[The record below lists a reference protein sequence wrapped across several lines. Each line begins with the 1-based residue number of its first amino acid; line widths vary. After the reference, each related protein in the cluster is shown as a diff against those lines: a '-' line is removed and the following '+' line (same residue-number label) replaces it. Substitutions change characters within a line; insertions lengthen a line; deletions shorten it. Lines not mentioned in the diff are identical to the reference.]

1 MVGGPASGVP
11 PRFEILGALRVLQD
25 GRELDLGSGKQ
36 RAVLAVLLL
45 GANRP
50 VPSAQIVDA
59 VWGEDPPANG
69 ANVVQKH
76 VAGLR
81 RILEPHRSPR
91 TPSELL
97 TLTGAGY
104 QLRVAQGCLDAG
116 DFRRAIRAA
125 GAARTAG
132 DTDGSAAELRRALGL
147 WRGDPLAGIPGPY
160 FDAARERLAE
170 TRGAALE
177 SWAEIELDLG
187 QHARLLPEVMRL
199 VDEYPVRERLRYAQ
213 MLALYRCGR
222 QAEALAA
229 FRDARA
235 YLSAEFGVE
244 PGAALQRLHTQIL
257 NSDPSQGHHPPQPN
271 PALSTALV
279 PVTSAVP
286 HAVPP
291 ADRAAAE
298 QARLRIARRR
308 PTTRI
313 VEASL
318 GVVVAAGSLGFLA
331 CAVALY
337 HALRRRTWPQAAA
350 AGVFATLAVIT
361 FVALGASN
369 GSTTSGTPLD
379 MVGTT
384 CLAAS
389 LIGGSVYGAF
399 VPFSGSRR
407 DDTDPAERARREL
420 ARQIAERYPAIAR
433 ELGIGRPDQPG
444 GLDTGGLVD
453 ANSAPEA
460 VLAAVPSIGPDGA
473 RWIVAERSATGG
485 FVSLTELTK
494 VLGERATRPLVTL
507 PTAEW

>member
-25 GRELDLGSGKQ
+25 GHELDLGSGKQ

-91 TPSELL
+91 SPSELL

-132 DTDGSAAELRRALGL
+132 DTNGSAAELRRALGL

-170 TRGAALE
+170 ARGAALE

-229 FRDARA
+229 FREARA

-244 PGAALQRLHTQIL
+244 PGAALQQLHTQIL
-257 NSDPSQGHHPPQPN
+257 NSDPSLRPN
-271 PALSTALV
+271 ANAR
-279 PVTSAVP
+279 
-286 HAVPP
+286 PP
-291 ADRAAAE
+291 ASTPARPPASPAAAEAAAE

-318 GVVVAAGSLGFLA
+318 GTLVAAGSLGFLA

-350 AGVFATLAVIT
+350 AAVFATLAVIT

-369 GSTTSGTPLD
+369 GSIDSGTPLD
-379 MVGTT
+379 MVGTP

-399 VPFSGSRR
+399 VPFTGTRR
-407 DDTDPAERARREL
+407 DETGPAERARREL
-420 ARQIAERYPAIAR
+420 ARQIAERYPGIAG

-444 GLDTGGLVD
+444 ALDFGGLVD

-460 VLAAVPSIGPDGA
+460 VLAALPPVGADGA

-485 FVSLTELTK
+485 FASLAELTK
-494 VLGERATRPLVTL
+494 VLGERATRSLVTL
-507 PTAEW
+507 PTADQ